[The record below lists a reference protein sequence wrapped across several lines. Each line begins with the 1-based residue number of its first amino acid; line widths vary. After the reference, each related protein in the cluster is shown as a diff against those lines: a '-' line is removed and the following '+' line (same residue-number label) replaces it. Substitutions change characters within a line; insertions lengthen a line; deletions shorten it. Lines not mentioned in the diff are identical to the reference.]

1 MTIDILR
8 LIEDALI
15 GGRNGEMAYIYNNP
29 LIEQIYRDWR
39 NNNLQVDNTFKA
51 FLIECL
57 NTKQNKSL
65 IDKQIGYKILTKAYQ
80 ITKSD
85 SDWKEYERLGSEI
98 RKLTDEKN
106 QILKNIAESKNKML
120 ADISKYEI
128 KYNDYS
134 TNIVFSVRAEEVIRE
149 D

>member
-1 MTIDILR
+1 MKIDVLG

-29 LIEQIYRDWR
+29 LMEQIYRDWR
-39 NNNLQVDNTFKA
+39 NNNLQVDNTFKD

-57 NTKQNKSL
+57 NTKQDKSL
-65 IDKQIGYKILTKAYQ
+65 IDKQIGYKVLTKAYK
-80 ITKSD
+80 ITESD
-85 SDWKEYERLGSEI
+85 SDWKEYKRLGSEI

-106 QILKNIAESKNKML
+106 QILKNIAEGKNKML
-120 ADISKYEI
+120 SDISKYEI
-128 KYNDYS
+128 KYNEYS
-134 TNIVFSVRAEEVIRE
+134 INIVFSFRVEEVIRE